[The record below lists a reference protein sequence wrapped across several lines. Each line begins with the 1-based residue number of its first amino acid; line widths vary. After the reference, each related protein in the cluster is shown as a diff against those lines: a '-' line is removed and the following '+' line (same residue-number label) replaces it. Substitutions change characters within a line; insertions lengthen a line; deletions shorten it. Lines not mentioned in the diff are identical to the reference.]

1 MKKIFIDTNI
11 IISFTKNCFIYLKE
25 LIEKQKK
32 GEVMLFVNP
41 VVVAEFFTDKNL
53 NNNKKFKLAKEFF
66 HNFTSLSVNNAI
78 GIIAGELLRN
88 NSTVA
93 IGDAIIAATCLN
105 NGLELMTNNQKDFKK
120 VKGLKFF
127 NFHNNYLAEQED
139 LKNIGKIHKV
149 ISKVRKE
156 L

>member
-11 IISFTKNCFIYLKE
+11 IISYTKGYFPYLKK

-32 GEVMLFVNP
+32 GNVVLFVNP

-53 NNNKKFKLAKEFF
+53 NNSKKINLAKNFF
-66 HNFTSLSVNNAI
+66 HNFTSLPINNAI

-93 IGDAIIAATCLN
+93 IGDAIIAATCIEN
-105 NGLELMTNNQKDFKK
+105 NLEIMTNNQKDFKK

-127 NFHNNYLAEQED
+127 
-139 LKNIGKIHKV
+139 
-149 ISKVRKE
+149 
-156 L
+156 